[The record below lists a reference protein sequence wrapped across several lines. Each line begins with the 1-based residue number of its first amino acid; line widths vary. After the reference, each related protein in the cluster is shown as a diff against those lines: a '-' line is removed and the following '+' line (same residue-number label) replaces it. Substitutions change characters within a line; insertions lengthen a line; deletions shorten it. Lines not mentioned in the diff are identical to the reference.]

1 MKNLRFTVTL
11 FFVLLLSLLAYS
23 CKQEELGDD
32 QLSKKVQALESKVDS
47 LQKRLDDQRLKTKI
61 ASSLLFQSPLEQFFN
76 APEFW
81 ENTYDSGQA
90 DCSNSCIKQLQAV
103 REECAKETDANA
115 RLQCYQEAADRAANC
130 HKQCARL

>member
-1 MKNLRFTVTL
+1 MKNLRFAVTL
-11 FFVLLLSLLAYS
+11 FFVLLLSLLVYS
-23 CKQEELGDD
+23 CKQEEPRDD

-81 ENTYDSGQA
+81 ENTYDTGQA
-90 DCSNSCIKQLQAV
+90 DCSNRCIKELQDV
-103 REECAKETDANA
+103 REQCSKKTDANE
-115 RLQCYQEAADRAANC
+115 RLKCFNEASERAANC
-130 HKQCARL
+130 HTQCAGL